1 MVLSHEF
8 PNDTSIITK
17 SMPKLSYCYKR
28 KMPRKILQGVVNLT
42 IF

>member
-8 PNDTSIITK
+8 PNNAVHYK
-17 SMPKLSYCYKR
+17 NHAKLTIVLKAKR
-28 KMPRKILQGVVNLT
+28 PATLQGVVNLT